1 MQPLLPKMF
10 PVSINFSVRHKL
22 FCLVDQS
29 AWEATRLVT
38 KLHGEVEIS
47 TIELFTWSQK
57 DLGTQGKTLWNLEA
71 SLVGVYGSSDLL
83 HPLSNEFD
91 DWRPMAQLILVFR
104 LCVAWLLTAAATNA
118 TQRQL
123 KLHLVTSA
131 VLQVWLMQK
140 KATTLHPFF

>member
-71 SLVGVYGSSDLL
+71 SLVEVYGSSDLL

-91 DWRPMAQLILVFR
+91 D
-104 LCVAWLLTAAATNA
+104 
-118 TQRQL
+118 
-123 KLHLVTSA
+123 
-131 VLQVWLMQK
+131 
-140 KATTLHPFF
+140 